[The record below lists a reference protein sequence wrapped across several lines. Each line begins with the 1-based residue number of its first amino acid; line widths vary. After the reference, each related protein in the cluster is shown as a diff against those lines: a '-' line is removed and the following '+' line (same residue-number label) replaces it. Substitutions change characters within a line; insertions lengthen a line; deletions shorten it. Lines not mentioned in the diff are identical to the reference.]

1 MDVNSYLEHC
11 DEQNRQ
17 VNEKEKQSP
26 RKKDD
31 DTSDETVRL
40 QERVQ
45 ALKETMSTLRMEL
58 LEEKELWRKEMEE
71 MSNLLATSERIS
83 ESDPNLSPEHENEYK
98 PIANVTNIESD
109 PLMTSPLIREYEEK
123 LSRYQGA
130 LAQAQAEKRY
140 NIRRQIAANTYRKR
154 LNEVEKLCQEEL
166 AKVRETATYLEPLK
180 QMASEWNKDLSP
192 REKTKRQSTQCGDF
206 LNVKGKEMQVQDKF
220 ESFEVPVK
228 QIDASL
234 VMDEDATNEIKGKIV
249 LQIGSLPSEVPTIC
263 YSAKFE

>member
-17 VNEKEKQSP
+17 VNDKEKQSP
-26 RKKDD
+26 KKNDD
-31 DTSDETVRL
+31 DTQDETVKL
-40 QERVQ
+40 QARVQ
-45 ALKETMSTLRMEL
+45 ALKETMSTLRLEL

-71 MSNLLATSERIS
+71 MSNLLASSERLS
-83 ESDPNLSPEHENEYK
+83 ESEPNLSPEHENEFK
-98 PIANVTNIESD
+98 PNVTNIESD
-109 PLMTSPLIREYEEK
+109 PLMSSPLIREYEEK

-180 QMASEWNKDLSP
+180 QMASEWNKDLSTSP
-192 REKTKRQSTQCGDF
+192 REKTKRQATQCGDF
-206 LNVKGKEMQVQDKF
+206 LNVKGKEMQVQDRNDT
-220 ESFEVPVK
+220 FEVPVK